1 MIYCEGFN
9 DITLYRTKDK
19 NKHQASPSG
28 FHLIFENPKLASM
41 LHPNRGEMKES
52 QTTENV
58 EVEAESFFLEDHSD
72 PDENHFIFAYKIRI
86 KNHGSQTVQLL
97 SRHWIITD
105 SNGKTEEVKGE
116 GVVGEQ
122 PVLDPGEE
130 FEYTSGSHLKTEMGT
145 MHGSYQ
151 MVNDQGESLEVEIP
165 CFTLSVPGILN

>member
-1 MIYCEGFN
+1 
-9 DITLYRTKDK
+9 
-19 NKHQASPSG
+19 
-28 FHLIFENPKLASM
+28 
-41 LHPNRGEMKES
+41 MKES

-72 PDENHFIFAYKIRI
+72 PEENHFVFAYKIRI

-165 CFTLSVPGILN
+165 

>member
-1 MIYCEGFN
+1 
-9 DITLYRTKDK
+9 
-19 NKHQASPSG
+19 
-28 FHLIFENPKLASM
+28 
-41 LHPNRGEMKES
+41 MKES

-72 PDENHFIFAYKIRI
+72 PEENHFVFAYKIRI

-122 PVLDPGEE
+122 PILNPGEK
-130 FEYTSGSHLKTEMGT
+130 FEYTSGTPLSTPSGFMGGYYEMETKAGKKFEAIIP
-145 MHGSYQ
+145 Q
-151 MVNDQGESLEVEIP
+151 FSLDSPFIKNN
-165 CFTLSVPGILN
+165 LN